1 MERELTLLTKTT
13 TSCPCCLGPP
23 SSQSSGPC
31 SSGCGCL
38 GSTPSDL
45 SLVSASDSD
54 SDSSFSSCSGCENCE
69 NGGNTNTRRA
79 NVMVDISRDI
89 FDIDAGT
96 VHSSESSKSA
106 SSGNFREISAVLS
119 LDCLHSSHHDDSF
132 GNLHGAPRSE
142 SCSMFMVDRQNLNDS
157 PCHTFVT
164 SRQGPGPF
172 TASGAGPSHLDD
184 SPCHTFVTSRQGPG
198 PFTAS
203 GAGPSHLDDSPCHTF
218 VTSEPDPHC
227 EGGGGSVESPL
238 GVIVNVLQAICKQ
251 QRGCVEAVQVT
262 LPILYLRCDAICKS
276 IHLILLW
283 LHFLSLSV

>member
-1 MERELTLLTKTT
+1 VERELTLLTKTT

-184 SPCHTFVTSRQGPG
+184 SPCHTFVTS
-198 PFTAS
+198 
-203 GAGPSHLDDSPCHTF
+203 
-218 VTSEPDPHC
+218 EPDPHC